1 MPEEARARLWYLF
14 RCMLMV
20 FHWQAPL
27 GDQTTE
33 TLSSVDK
40 KENVLRLSLSIS
52 KTKSKETN

>member
-1 MPEEARARLWYLF
+1 MPEEARAHLWYLF
-14 RCMLMV
+14 HRMLMV

-40 KENVLRLSLSIS
+40 KENVLRLSLQ
-52 KTKSKETN
+52 